1 MVGVVGDA
9 RILGLDVD
17 PGLVAYL
24 TMSKRARARG
34 CAGAPRPCRPSRPR
48 GLGGVQRRRLGT
60 SSSLSSRA
68 PLAGDD
74 QRPQIFARGRQSGTR
89 GCADMCRHR
98 LRDKETKADGTPGRR
113 TQPDTV
119 EPGPPGHAPR
129 LAVRGQPAVQHRR
142 RGSLRQGPRP
152 RPARRVDEPRAQLH
166 APELAPAALE
176 EVEQRPFVKH
186 LSDAESERQDIW
198 RLSTPCISAR
208 MVSVP

>member
-1 MVGVVGDA
+1 MCWSATPVPAIPTEGA
-9 RILGLDVD
+9 R
-17 PGLVAYL
+17 
-24 TMSKRARARG
+24 RG
-34 CAGAPRPCRPSRPR
+34 PAPPAS
-48 GLGGVQRRRLGT
+48 LGT